1 MAASIKSQSQ
11 MKAKKTVLFLGAG
24 YSARALIPHFIGRG
38 YDVIATTR
46 TESKAQ
52 TLRKLGAG
60 AVLYAG
66 IVSAELSYALGRC
79 DIMLSSI
86 PPNDSGDPFLNGLG
100 NSLTKLAKQV
110 AWAGY
115 LSATSVYGD
124 RNGHWVYEDE
134 LLRPLTQRG
143 KNRAAAELQW
153 LETGLPVHIFRLAG
167 IYGPNRSN
175 FARLRAGQ
183 ARAVIKPDHIVNRI
197 HVEDIASAIL
207 KSIER
212 PNPVSIYNLA
222 DGHPA
227 PPQDVINFA
236 ADLIDLP
243 RPPQLD
249 HNTANISDM
258 ARSFYTETKR
268 VSTRRAKTELGWQP
282 QYSNFRQGLMATLK
296 VEKGELDSVWVS
308 GFIDVPNADLNN
320 VKRALS
326 THIKL
331 SYQEPE
337 CAEFRI
343 WQDKVNPSRFHAVER
358 FNTPEAYYRHQARM
372 KNSEWAHAIRN
383 GVRHYDIIG
392 L

>member
-11 MKAKKTVLFLGAG
+11 MKAKKTVLLLGAG

-46 TESKAQ
+46 TETKAQ
-52 TLRKLGAG
+52 TLRKLGAE
-60 AVLYAG
+60 AVLYAD
-66 IVSAELSYALGRC
+66 IVSAELSEGLGRC

-100 NSLTKLAKQV
+100 HSLTKLAKQV
-110 AWAGY
+110 TWAGY

-124 RNGHWVYEDE
+124 RNGQWVYEDE

-153 LETGLPVHIFRLAG
+153 LETGLPIHIFRLAG

-175 FARLRAGQ
+175 FARLRAGK

-197 HVEDIASAIL
+197 HVEDIVSAIL

-212 PNPVSIYNLA
+212 PNPVRIYNLA

-243 RPPQLD
+243 RPPQLG
-249 HNTANISDM
+249 HNTATISDM

-268 VSTRRAKTELGWQP
+268 VSTGRTKTELGWQP

-296 VEKGELDSVWVS
+296 VEKGELDSVWLC
-308 GFIDVPNADLNN
+308 GFIDVPKVDLNN

-326 THIKL
+326 AHITL
-331 SYQEPE
+331 SCQEPG

-343 WQDKVNPSRFHAVER
+343 WQDKINPSKFHVVER
-358 FNTPEAYYRHQARM
+358 FNTPAAFHRHQTRI
-372 KNSEWAHAIRN
+372 KSSDWAQA
-383 GVRHYDIIG
+383 G
-392 L
+392 